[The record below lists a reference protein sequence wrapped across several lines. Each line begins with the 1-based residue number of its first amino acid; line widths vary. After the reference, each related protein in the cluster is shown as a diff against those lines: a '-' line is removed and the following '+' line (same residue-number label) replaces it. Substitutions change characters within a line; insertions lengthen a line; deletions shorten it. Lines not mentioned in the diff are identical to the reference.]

1 MTRYVLRRVGGVV
14 LTLWAAITVV
24 FFAMQ
29 LIPGDPAE
37 AALSQTTV
45 PDAVLEQRREALG
58 LDQPLAARYSTYLSG
73 LLRGDLGLSW
83 MAGQPVSLL
92 IGQQIGPTV
101 ALALGGLAVAVVAG
115 GLLGLLAVLGGET
128 WLGEVSRSATG
139 LLLALPVMFT
149 GTLAVWLFAI
159 VLGWLPATGQQGF
172 ASLILPSLVVG
183 ASAAGGIA
191 RTVEAG
197 VSEALRQPFVPL
209 AAAKGLTRAGV
220 MIRHALRVGLLPT
233 LDVIALQFGFLLG
246 GTVVTENLFARQGV
260 GRLLLRAVLDQDL
273 PVVQGVVILSAVTY
287 AVLNL
292 GADVAK
298 AWLDPRVQLS

>member
-101 ALALGGLAVAVVAG
+101 ALALGGLAVAVAAG

-159 VLGWLPATGQQGF
+159 VLGWLPATGQQGL